1 MSVRPRLGAL
11 VAVFLLLVLVP
22 MNALGQGP
30 ELPGDPP
37 APPGEDP
44 RSPRPDIVVFV
55 LDDIPPLD
63 GRLWERLP
71 NIRRTF
77 VERGVQ
83 FADAHGETPT
93 CCPGRAGF
101 LTGLHTHHHGAFRTD
116 GRLFRPGETIATE
129 LQSVGYH
136 TIQVGKYLNLFEAVL
151 PKLPPGWSDFRG
163 YGGGYYDYTI
173 WSNGV
178 PRSFGRRPS
187 DFSTDVISRM
197 SLDAIRGAPRG
208 RPIFAWLTPYA
219 VHGPYTKPPGVR
231 QRGGRCGRVGRWD
244 PPNYMEKRIGD
255 KPRHIRARR
264 LQMLRGFPLE
274 RICRGLLPVDRM
286 VGRVLRQ
293 LEQQDR
299 LDNTLLI
306 LTSDNGMTYGSHRVL
321 FDKKT
326 PYSTAIPFYVRWPR
340 VIGDEPRV
348 VGERI
353 QNIDLA
359 PTLCDIAGCR
369 LGPYPTGQRRPDG
382 VSFLDL
388 ITGDRETLGREE
400 VLSSYLETGGWLP
413 AWWSVSTTSSSPLAQ
428 RGCRQRRDN
437 GCRWL
442 YVVHATGERELYDT
456 SNGPCHAWR
465 RRMGGDPC
473 MLQNVAGK
481 KRFRSIETNLNR
493 RLVQLR
499 R

>member
-1 MSVRPRLGAL
+1 MARSVAVLLAILVIPTGAL
-11 VAVFLLLVLVP
+11 AADF
-22 MNALGQGP
+22 P

-37 APPGEDP
+37 SPPGEDP
-44 RSPRPDIVVFV
+44 RSPRPDIVAFV

-77 VERGVQ
+77 VEHGLH
-83 FADAHGETPT
+83 FSDAHGETPT
-93 CCPGRAGF
+93 CCPGRAGL
-101 LTGLHTHHHGAFRTD
+101 LTGLHTHHHGVYRPD
-116 GRLFRPGETIATE
+116 GSYFRPGETIATS
-129 LQSVGYH
+129 LRDAGYH
-136 TIQVGKYLNLFEAVL
+136 TIQVGKYLNEFERVF

-163 YGGGYYDYTI
+163 YGGGYYDYRI
-173 WSNGV
+173 WANGV
-178 PRSFGRRPS
+178 PRNFGRKPK

-197 SLDAIRGAPRG
+197 SLDAIRDAPRG
-208 RPIFAWLTPYA
+208 RPVFAWLTPYA
-219 VHGPYTKPPGVR
+219 VHLPHTKPPGVKR
-231 QRGGRCGRVGRWD
+231 RGGRCGSAGRWA
-244 PPNYMEKRIGD
+244 PPNYMERQIRD
-255 KPRHIRARR
+255 KPAHIRARR
-264 LQMLRGFPLE
+264 IQVPRGFPLE

-286 VGRVLRQ
+286 VGRVLRE
-293 LEQQDR
+293 LERQDR

-306 LTSDNGMTYGSHRVL
+306 LTSDNGMTYGSHRIL

-326 PYSTAIPFYVRWPR
+326 PYSTAIPFYMRWPR
-340 VIGDEPRV
+340 VLGDEPRV

-388 ITGDRETLGREE
+388 VTGHRETLGRDA
-400 VLSSYLETGGWLP
+400 VLSSYMVTGGWLP
-413 AWWSVSTTSSSPLAQ
+413 PWWSVATTSSSSLASE
-428 RGCRQRRDN
+428 GCRQRGDG

-442 YVVHATGERELYDT
+442 YVQHATGEKELYDT

-473 MLQNVAGK
+473 MLRNVAGK
-481 KRFRSIETNLNR
+481 KRYRSIQSSLSR